1 MLIYI
6 NHNTNIDDK
15 IVNNMKK
22 PNQITEMK
30 LIVNNFIPFNN
41 SKLILAIAISA
52 SLMFVILL
60 IPGLRDIFSIPVL
73 PMGNIIEACALVLAP
88 IVIVEI
94 FKLLKINTTKDE

>member
-6 NHNTNIDDK
+6 NHNTNIYDK

-41 SKLILAIAISA
+41 SKL
-52 SLMFVILL
+52 MCF
-60 IPGLRDIFSIPVL
+60 F
-73 PMGNIIEACALVLAP
+73 GN
-88 IVIVEI
+88 
-94 FKLLKINTTKDE
+94 N